1 MYTFHYD
8 CLWWRYVYSLK
19 VGLGTYG
26 TVRSRTC
33 FCADKLFGVIW
44 ERRGLRQ
51 IPELVTGIICQPEKD
66 LGICHQTNALIS
78 VSAKAVIKTRSKSF
92 SPGSGLCHTL
102 PDFRSRS
109 RCLVHPDIGLI
120 SDPVVGWPSITLSTC
135 SSAGAWSVEWWQ
147 CSCNPVQLCK

>member
-1 MYTFHYD
+1 MAQSVVEHAFARTNFLVSFGNAEAYGKFRN
-8 CLWWRYVYSLK
+8 W
-19 VGLGTYG
+19 LGQIWKG
-26 TVRSRTC
+26 IKGC
-33 FCADKLFGVIW
+33 FQCNI
-44 ERRGLRQ
+44 Q
-51 IPELVTGIICQPEKD
+51 PVTGIICQPEKD